1 MSEYAVETRST
12 TPKNFFAGEFPTV
25 PETGTAGAV
34 IAEYTPVTT
43 DGDGKIVPIAA
54 GTKEASIVVFS
65 PPAIQ
70 GMSMMGGFE
79 FQMLAKGDYTPQELE
94 QWANK
99 LIGEANAEA
108 GYLSNVN
115 TSFQANVPQYTL
127 EIDFCY

>member
-54 GTKEASIVVFS
+54 GTKDAVIGIAAAAAGKDEPVVYYMTGEFFTD
-65 PPAIQ
+65 AI
-70 GMSMMGGFE
+70 
-79 FQMLAKGDYTPQELE
+79 
-94 QWANK
+94 
-99 LIGEANAEA
+99 
-108 GYLSNVN
+108 
-115 TSFQANVPQYTL
+115 NVPAGITIAEVKAACRKISIFL
-127 EIDFCY
+127 K

>member
-54 GTKEASIVVFS
+54 ETKDAVIGIAVAAAGKDEPVVYYMTGEFFAD
-65 PPAIQ
+65 AI
-70 GMSMMGGFE
+70 
-79 FQMLAKGDYTPQELE
+79 
-94 QWANK
+94 
-99 LIGEANAEA
+99 
-108 GYLSNVN
+108 
-115 TSFQANVPQYTL
+115 NVPAGITIAEVKAACRKISIFL
-127 EIDFCY
+127 K